1 LRSKASPSF
10 TFGIDF
16 GTTNSSLALASAG
29 EVELAR
35 FSNQSESFRSI
46 LYAEAKGSARTDWFT
61 GPEAIGKYL
70 EAETKG
76 RLIQSLKSFLSS
88 RSLTS
93 TQVFGRRFRLE
104 ELIAIFLKSLRKQA
118 EAQFGA
124 PIRSIV
130 AGRPVRFVGSD
141 SDADDEFALARL
153 EESFLLAGFEQVSF
167 EMEPIAAAWFYANRL
182 DHEEV
187 LLVGDFGGGTSD
199 FSLLRVGPGR
209 RDLIGNAG
217 VGLAGD
223 SFDSRLIRHVVSPAL
238 GLGGYLR
245 SLGKRLPIPVWLYA
259 NLERWHHL
267 SLLRNRETLQL
278 IQSLIAQGEE
288 REKLQSLYHL
298 VNEDLGYRLHQ
309 AVQQAKRE
317 LSSEEETRFRFEE
330 GGVDIDERIRRVDFE
345 QWIAGDLA
353 DIETCVNGLMA
364 RSGIEAS
371 AVDRVF
377 LTGGTS
383 FVPSVRRIFTERFG
397 ADKIRS
403 GGEFTSIAHGLSL
416 RAAQPEN

>member
-1 LRSKASPSF
+1 MA
-10 TFGIDF
+10 T
-16 GTTNSSLALASAG
+16 
-29 EVELAR
+29 

-46 LYAEAKGSARTDWFT
+46 LYAEAKGSARTDWFS
-61 GPEAIGKYL
+61 GPEAIARYL

-88 RSLTS
+88 RTLTS
-93 TQVFGRRFRLE
+93 TQVFGRKFRLE

-118 EAQFGA
+118 EEQLGV

-141 SDADDEFALARL
+141 SDEDDEFALGRL
-153 EESFLLAGFEQVSF
+153 REAFGLAGFEEVSF
-167 EMEPIAAAWFYANRL
+167 EMEPIAAAWYYASRL

-199 FSLLRVGPGR
+199 FSLLRVGPQR
-209 RDLIGNAG
+209 RELIGNAG

-278 IQSLIAQGEE
+278 IQSLVAQGEE

-317 LSSEEETRFRFEE
+317 LSAAEETRFRFED
-330 GGVDIDERIRRVDFE
+330 GGVDIDERIQRVDFE
-345 QWIAGDLA
+345 AWIAGDLA
-353 DIETCVNGLMA
+353 DIENCVNGLLS
-364 RSGIEAS
+364 RSAMD
-371 AVDRVF
+371 AADVDRVF

-383 FVPSVRRIFTERFG
+383 FVPAVRRIFASRFG
-397 ADKIRS
+397 EAKIRS

-416 RAAQPEN
+416 RAS

>member
-1 LRSKASPSF
+1 MR
-10 TFGIDF
+10 
-16 GTTNSSLALASAG
+16 LAT
-29 EVELAR
+29 

-46 LYAEAKGSARTDWFT
+46 LYAEAKGSARTDWFS
-61 GPEAIGKYL
+61 GPEAIARYL

-88 RSLTS
+88 RTLTS
-93 TQVFGRRFRLE
+93 TQVFGRKFRLE

-118 EAQFGA
+118 EEQLGV

-141 SDADDEFALARL
+141 SDEDDEFALGRL
-153 EESFLLAGFEQVSF
+153 REAFGLAGFEEVSF
-167 EMEPIAAAWFYANRL
+167 EMEPIAAAWYYASRL

-199 FSLLRVGPGR
+199 FSLLRVGPQR
-209 RDLIGNAG
+209 RELIGNAG

-278 IQSLIAQGEE
+278 IQSLVAQGEE

-317 LSSEEETRFRFEE
+317 LSAAEETRFRFED
-330 GGVDIDERIRRVDFE
+330 GGVDIDERIQRVDFE
-345 QWIAGDLA
+345 AWIAGDLA
-353 DIETCVNGLMA
+353 DIENCVNGLLS
-364 RSGIEAS
+364 RSAMD
-371 AVDRVF
+371 AADVDRVF

-383 FVPSVRRIFTERFG
+383 FVPAVRRIFASRFG
-397 ADKIRS
+397 EAKIRS

-416 RAAQPEN
+416 RAS